1 MLPWCLASAPRQ
13 TPTTSESMASAAAR
27 ERYARKNEQ
36 DELERA
42 FRTIDKKGDNK
53 IDADEL
59 NQLFLALGHKVRRRQ
74 GSGLGHVPGPPRQR
88 RTRGAA
94 HAVAIR
100 TDARSRRRSE
110 GKWRT

>member
-1 MLPWCLASAPRQ
+1 
-13 TPTTSESMASAAAR
+13 MASAAAR

-59 NQLFLALGHKVRRRQ
+59 NQLFLALGHKVGLMASNSMFGSKDISLCLCHVTWHIAYSCTKSQYVHLCHMFSLCYAHFLTGKAWRGGGYDL
-74 GSGLGHVPGPPRQR
+74 GSG
-88 RTRGAA
+88 
-94 HAVAIR
+94 
-100 TDARSRRRSE
+100 
-110 GKWRT
+110 

>member
-1 MLPWCLASAPRQ
+1 
-13 TPTTSESMASAAAR
+13 MASAAAR

-42 FRTIDKKGDNK
+42 FRTIDKKGDDK

-59 NQLFLALGHKVRRRQ
+59 NQLFLALGHKVTSAHLRLFNMLRDKSLFSYHKPCDGVYPARQ
-74 GSGLGHVPGPPRQR
+74 N
-88 RTRGAA
+88 
-94 HAVAIR
+94 
-100 TDARSRRRSE
+100 E

>member
-1 MLPWCLASAPRQ
+1 
-13 TPTTSESMASAAAR
+13 MASAAAR

-59 NQLFLALGHKVRRRQ
+59 NQLFLALGHKVR
-74 GSGLGHVPGPPRQR
+74 
-88 RTRGAA
+88 GASA
-94 HAVAIR
+94 
-100 TDARSRRRSE
+100 
-110 GKWRT
+110 